1 MRARLGRRLA
11 ALAAAV
17 AFAILGVPSHLAGA
31 PLAGGVCPNGTN
43 WDNSIHG
50 CH

>member
-1 MRARLGRRLA
+1 MRARLGLRLV
-11 ALAAAV
+11 ALAAAI
-17 AFAILGVPSHLAGA
+17 AIAAIGGPSHLAGT

-50 CH
+50 CR